1 MIDFRYHIVSLISVF
16 LALAVGIILGAGP
29 LQGAIGDQLTGQVEQ
44 LRTERNELRDQLDQ
58 ANVTLGDDARYIEAA
73 GPQLVAGSL
82 QDRRVAVVDL
92 DGADDERDDAIAAQ
106 LETAGASVVGHVRLT
121 DSWTS
126 QDEESAR
133 QTVAEG
139 LGDKLGDVPQ
149 DATPEQRLSRAL
161 ALSLTGAAP
170 SSTEERSP
178 EALELEALLERFA
191 LVDVVSEQ
199 TLPAD
204 VVLLLGGSAPLSA
217 TPAAEGEEPP
227 APDTYAVDI
236 EVQVAVAAQEVA
248 GAALVAGPTAVS
260 GDVVSTIRANE
271 DLASTVSTVSGIEA
285 EPGRINVPLA
295 LAARLADQVGQ
306 FGFEENA
313 TAVLPPAVELP
324 AVTRTTASPAGAQD
338 AAAQLVLLTPP
349 DRPDVAAPIEAA
361 TRAAAAT
368 WLVRDLANTPSDV
381 KDPAWFADR
390 ALALADGLGLDT
402 TVRGPAELA
411 GEGFGALLAVGAGSA
426 RGPRLVTVTYDP
438 ADHGVTPPTDRS
450 APRHVVVVG
459 KGITYDTGGLSI
471 KPREAMVPMK
481 TDMAG
486 AAVALAVVLGA
497 ARARSDRR
505 VTAVLPLAE
514 NHVGAASY
522 RPGDVLRTWSGR
534 TVEVANTD
542 AEGRLV
548 LADAVGYAVQEL
560 APDVLVDVATLT
572 GAASVGLGR
581 GHGALFATDDAV
593 ADALEDAART
603 TGERV
608 WRMPL
613 VEDYAGALRS
623 DVADLRHVPVESPGG
638 GAITAALFLREF
650 VGDVPWAHLDVA
662 GPARATAD
670 RHEVV
675 AGATGFGARL
685 LLEALDRL

>member
-1 MIDFRYHIVSLISVF
+1 MPARERRVSGTSEIPRALPEVVGARGVLSDAPLVDEAQADAVVVAVAPPREAEDGLQPRAGTVDATLRYGVDLAELAERAGGPGFR
-16 LALAVGIILGAGP
+16 G
-29 LQGAIGDQLTGQVEQ
+29 
-44 LRTERNELRDQLDQ
+44 
-58 ANVTLGDDARYIEAA
+58 AA
-73 GPQLVAGSL
+73 GEVV
-82 QDRRVAVVDL
+82 RVDL
-92 DGADDERDDAIAAQ
+92 PRAHVGSTTR
-106 LETAGASVVGHVRLT
+106 LPWAGLPPRL
-121 DSWTS
+121 
-126 QDEESAR
+126 
-133 QTVAEG
+133 
-139 LGDKLGDVPQ
+139 
-149 DATPEQRLSRAL
+149 
-161 ALSLTGAAP
+161 
-170 SSTEERSP
+170 
-178 EALELEALLERFA
+178 
-191 LVDVVSEQ
+191 
-199 TLPAD
+199 
-204 VVLLLGGSAPLSA
+204 LLLGVGAGTA
-217 TPAAEGEEPP
+217 T
-227 APDTYAVDI
+227 DLRR
-236 EVQVAVAAQEVA
+236 A
-248 GAALVAGPTAVS
+248 GAALARASRGLER
-260 GDVVSTIRANE
+260 VVSAVTADAGAAEVRAYVE
-271 DLASTVSTVSGIEA
+271 GYL
-285 EPGRINVPLA
+285 
-295 LAARLADQVGQ
+295 LAAYAQPRRGDA
-306 FGFEENA
+306 
-313 TAVLPPAVELP
+313 
-324 AVTRTTASPAGAQD
+324 PAGAQD
-338 AAAQLVLLTPP
+338 VAAQLVLLTPP

-390 ALALADGLGLDT
+390 ALRLADALGLDT

-411 GEGFGALLAVGAGSA
+411 EEGFGALLAVGAGSA

-438 ADHGVTPPTDRS
+438 ADHGVTPATDRS

-572 GAASVGLGR
+572 GAASMGLGR